1 MSIRSLGSGKISILD
16 AANSQVE
23 ADSRD
28 ILTSSSDVLKEDVS
42 NPVINEKP
50 KPKINEN
57 AENLIWLENGSVE
70 FNGVFRT
77 TRRSGM
83 QYRHHNFLVP
93 FSLDK
98 KLKRILIDSEL
109 SMNELAN
116 LLFIDLIEK
125 GQLPPKL
132 LKQYKKETTKK

>member
-1 MSIRSLGSGKISILD
+1 MNGRSLGSTKKSIMG
-16 AANSQVE
+16 AATSQVE
-23 ADSRD
+23 SDSSD
-28 ILTSSSDVLKEDVS
+28 ILRSSAPLVKEEVS
-42 NPVINEKP
+42 KTEINEKP
-50 KPKINEN
+50 KPKFDEN

-93 FSLDK
+93 LSLDK
-98 KLKRILIDSEL
+98 KLKRFVIDSEL
-109 SMNELAN
+109 TMNELAN

-132 LKQYKKETTKK
+132 LKQYKKETGKK